1 MPSQE
6 ESLAAANLRDLEFVA
21 RLLRR
26 EPAALEE
33 MGRRLAC
40 LMAMLRYQSR
50 RLGAPLSEHE
60 LEEVAQDTV
69 VALWSKLASYKGRA
83 SLETWAFR
91 FATLELLKAIQRHA
105 RRPAAPLPLDA
116 ELDPAAEVEPEA
128 EPKLGPAELL
138 AGLESLEPATARVIR
153 RRHHDEASFDDIAAA
168 EGLPLNTVKARYYRG
183 LARLREHLERH
194 LRREE
199 NP

>member
-1 MPSQE
+1 MPSHD
-6 ESLAAANLRDLEFVA
+6 ESPAASNLRDLEFVA

-26 EPAALEE
+26 DAAALEE

-40 LMAMLRYQSR
+40 MMAMLRYQSR

-60 LEEVAQDTV
+60 LEEVAQDAI
-69 VALWSKLASYKGRA
+69 VALWSKLPSFKGRA

-105 RRPAAPLPLDA
+105 RRPVVPLDGDFDAPA
-116 ELDPAAEVEPEA
+116 EAEPEA
-128 EPKLGPAELL
+128 EPSVGHAELL
-138 AGLESLEPATARVIR
+138 AGLERLEPSTARVIR
-153 RRHHDEASFDDIAAA
+153 RRHQDDASFDDIAAT

-183 LARLREHLERH
+183 LARLREHLERR

-199 NP
+199 NA